1 MEKRGCNKW
10 IMKKAKEEVSSKSKN
25 KWERTKYQGV
35 YYRLSEGERVEEG
48 GKPDKCFFIRYKK
61 EGRGIWEKVGWGGDG
76 YSAETAKGIRG
87 ERVRA
92 IWHGEELPKEK
103 ARIPRFS
110 EMAKIYLEWT
120 KENKSRDKD
129 DRGRYENHL
138 NDPLGKKRLNEISS
152 FDLEKV
158 KSDLIKK
165 ELSPATVKHCLVLVR
180 EIFNKAIEWGKYKG
194 SNPVKG
200 VKMPTLSNARERFL
214 SHEEAD
220 LLLKEIKGVS
230 EAVHDQ
236 ALLSLHCGLRA
247 GEIFNL
253 RGQDLDFQNG
263 LIRVMDP
270 KNKKS
275 RTAFMTEAV
284 KEMLKE
290 RLPDNLN
297 DLIFF
302 DWWHGEKIK
311 LVSRTFARAVENLGF
326 NKGVTDR
333 RQRVV
338 FHTLRHT
345 FGSWLAIQGTP
356 ILTIKELM
364 GHKTLAMTERYA
376 HLSPN
381 VKKDATLALE
391 AAFNQS
397 RNGKT
402 EGARLE
408 VIS

>member
-1 MEKRGCNKW
+1 
-10 IMKKAKEEVSSKSKN
+10 
-25 KWERTKYQGV
+25 
-35 YYRLSEGERVEEG
+35 
-48 GKPDKCFFIRYKK
+48 
-61 EGRGIWEKVGWGGDG
+61 
-76 YSAETAKGIRG
+76 
-87 ERVRA
+87 
-92 IWHGEELPKEK
+92 
-103 ARIPRFS
+103 
-110 EMAKIYLEWT
+110 MAKTYLEWT

-138 NDPLGKKRLNEISS
+138 KTPLEKKKLNEISS
-152 FDLEKV
+152 FTLEKL
-158 KSDLIKK
+158 KSDLTKK

-194 SNPVKG
+194 ANPVKG

-220 LLLKEIKGVS
+220 LLLKEVKVVS

-270 KNKKS
+270 KNKAN

-284 KEMLKE
+284 KEMLKR

-297 DLIFF
+297 DRIFS
-302 DWWHGEKIK
+302 DWWHGEEIK
-311 LVSRTFARAVENLGF
+311 LVSRTFARAVERLGF
-326 NKGVTDR
+326 NKGVEDR

-376 HLSPN
+376 HLIPD
-381 VKKDATLALE
+381 VKKEATRTLE
-391 AAFNQS
+391 ANFNAV
-397 RNGKT
+397 RNGRVVSN
-402 EGARLE
+402 EEARAKE
-408 VIS
+408 TTA